1 MVQSSL
7 LNLIFLSL
15 LTVLYVN
22 KQYLYCSLLSK
33 AAKPMHTVNDFADS
47 FDSKVASI
55 RTATDGASPLTFTS

>member
-1 MVQSSL
+1 L
-7 LNLIFLSL
+7 KYAKFNLFVIIN
-15 LTVLYVN
+15 YVN